1 MKKFGIALLFAV
13 LLSSGA
19 FAQLMIGVSGALH
32 MDSQLSGSEIK
43 DRFNKGDGIFYGG
56 SIEIAGKH
64 LGLGVTLNVSNYD
77 LYFDGIPSLGYYNGQ
92 SYTVASGLL
101 SMRDY
106 DITVYLSYH
115 LFGAR
120 KFLDPFGEFG
130 GGLLATGFDKSSD
143 NDAYNPYDSA
153 FFMAKYYWY
162 AGLGLGLNLG
172 IIGVSAKVSYNY
184 PLSTKYKTNLKSELG
199 GAEADL
205 TPYGYDGENGLFPDG
220 YVPKYRLTLGAKLI
234 L

>member
-1 MKKFGIALLFAV
+1 MKKLGIALLFAV

-19 FAQLMIGVSGALH
+19 FAQLMIGVSGALR
-32 MDSQLSGSEIK
+32 MDTQLSTSEIK
-43 DRFNKGDGIFYGG
+43 DRFDKGEGIFYGA

-64 LGLGVTLNVSNYD
+64 LGLGVAANMSYYD
-77 LYFDGIPSLGYYNGQ
+77 QYENIPTIGYYSGQ
-92 SYTVASGLL
+92 SYSVNSGLM
-101 SMRDY
+101 SMVDY
-106 DITVYLSYH
+106 DITLYLSYH

-120 KFLDPFGEFG
+120 KIIDPFGEFG
-130 GGLLATGFDKSSD
+130 GGLLATGFANSSD

-162 AGLGLGLNLG
+162 AGFGLGLNLG
-172 IIGVSAKVSYNY
+172 IIGVFAKLAYNY
-184 PLSTKYKTNLKSELG
+184 PLAKKYETNFQKSIAGGGSAELY
-199 GAEADL
+199 
-205 TPYGYDGENGLFPDG
+205 PYGYDSVLFPDG